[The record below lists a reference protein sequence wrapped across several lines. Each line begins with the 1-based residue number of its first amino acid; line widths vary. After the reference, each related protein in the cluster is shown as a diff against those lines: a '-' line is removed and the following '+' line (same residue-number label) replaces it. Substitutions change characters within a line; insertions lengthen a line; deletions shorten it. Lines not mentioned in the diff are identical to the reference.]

1 MKLQEGPLRSQPK
14 IPASSSGFLR
24 IPEDSSGY
32 LRNAKEPD
40 VSCRF
45 FRMLKDPQR
54 SSRFLW
60 IQDASGFATLPKGSR
75 GLIRAPKMFQESFG
89 LLEILLDSLGF
100 LEIPLGPGGF

>member
-1 MKLQEGPLRSQPK
+1 MKLQEGPMRSQPK

-32 LRNAKEPD
+32 LRNAKEPH

-45 FRMLKDPQR
+45 FRMLEGPQR

-75 GLIRAPKMFQESFG
+75 GFLRAPKMFQESFG
-89 LLEILLDSLGF
+89 LLEIILDSLGF
-100 LEIPLGPGGF
+100 LEIP